1 MLCRVMSKPNDAML
15 RHAKRVLRYLHR
27 HKDVGL
33 TYEPAAPQLVG
44 YSDADWGVKHS
55 TTGWIFKWMNGP
67 IAWSSRKQSSVALST
82 AEAEIMAASETTK
95 EAVYLKRLLAE
106 LGFDSSEAIKLYV
119 DNKAAI
125 DLAYN
130 PEHHE
135 RSKHIARRC

>member
-1 MLCRVMSKPNDAML
+1 MGAVPTPAGTTTLAREEGSTRPDIAYSVNMLCRVMSKPNDVML

-67 IAWSSRKQSSVALST
+67 IAWSSRKQGSVALFR
-82 AEAEIMAASETTK
+82 
-95 EAVYLKRLLAE
+95 RL
-106 LGFDSSEAIKLYV
+106 
-119 DNKAAI
+119 
-125 DLAYN
+125 
-130 PEHHE
+130 
-135 RSKHIARRC
+135 RQR